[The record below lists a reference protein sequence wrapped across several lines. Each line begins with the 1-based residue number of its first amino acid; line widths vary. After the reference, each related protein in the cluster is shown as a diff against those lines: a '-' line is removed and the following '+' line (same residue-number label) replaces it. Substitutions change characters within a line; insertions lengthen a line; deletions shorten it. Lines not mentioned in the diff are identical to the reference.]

1 MKSKLKVILVKLGYS
16 VLTLLLIVFVEEFGK
31 SMVEWSEL
39 HSGITTLI
47 LAMVLTSIWLWQPA
61 KEEE

>member
-16 VLTLLLIVFVEEFGK
+16 VLTLLLTVFVAGFGRA
-31 SMVEWSEL
+31 MVKWSEL

-47 LAMVLTSIWLWQPA
+47 LVMVLTSIWLWQPA
-61 KEEE
+61 EEEE